1 MCNDEF
7 FEKLFESVDLIY
19 VHVILLFCT
28 FQAPP
33 SSVLISQQPANPV
46 YNGTKITV
54 SGSYISTSLKVK
66 SIKWQRMNGN
76 AFSDLDITADKYK
89 ESTDTGSNPTLVI
102 TKVDFSDKTSFRLT
116 VSNGVGIVSSE
127 AVSLNVI
134 DGMYI
139 LGGFFMWKHICK
151 LFVPSVSYLKIY
163 HFPTK
168 EDKSFILPFDP
179 WNF

>member
-19 VHVILLFCT
+19 VHAILLFCT

-54 SGSYISTSLKVK
+54 SGFYTSTLLKVK
-66 SIKWQRMNGN
+66 SIKWQRMNGSN
-76 AFSDLDITADKYK
+76 FSDINITADKYK
-89 ESTDTGSNPTLVI
+89 ESTDTGPNPTLVI
-102 TKVDFSDKTSFRLT
+102 TKVDFSDNTSFRLT
-116 VSNGVGIVSSE
+116 ISNGVGINSSKS
-127 AVSLNVI
+127 VTLNVI

-139 LGGFFMWKHICK
+139 LVFYMWKHMSAPCSIYI
-151 LFVPSVSYLKIY
+151 LFKNI
-163 HFPTK
+163 
-168 EDKSFILPFDP
+168 SFFYKRRYM
-179 WNF
+179 

>member
-7 FEKLFESVDLIY
+7 FEKLFESEDLIY

-33 SSVLISQQPANPV
+33 SSVLISQPANPV

-54 SGSYISTSLKVK
+54 SGSYTSTPLKVK
-66 SIKWQRMNGN
+66 GIKWQRMNGSD
-76 AFSDLDITADKYK
+76 FSDINIMADKYK

-116 VSNGVGIVSSE
+116 VSNGVGIISSA

-139 LGGFFMWKHICK
+139 LGVFLCGQHICK
-151 LFVPSVSYLKIY
+151 LFVPSASYLKIY

>member
-1 MCNDEF
+1 MCNDSKN

-19 VHVILLFCT
+19 VHVILLLVFCT

-33 SSVLISQQPANPV
+33 SSVLTSQQPANPV
-46 YNGTKITV
+46 YNGTKITF
-54 SGSYISTSLKVK
+54 SGSYTSNPLKVK

-76 AFSDLDITADKYK
+76 AFSDIDITADKYK
-89 ESTDTGSNPTLVI
+89 ESTYTGSNPTLVI

-116 VSNGVGIVSSE
+116 VSNGVGIMASA

-139 LGGFFMWKHICK
+139 LGFFLCGSIY
-151 LFVPSVSYLKIY
+151 VSSLSHLHLI
-163 HFPTK
+163 
-168 EDKSFILPFDP
+168 
-179 WNF
+179 